1 MNTTSIQAS
10 SEPPTESDA
19 GSLRRGVRLL
29 RLLATA
35 GARGS
40 SLTDLAASAGLPH
53 PSVHRVLKQLQ
64 AERLVEH
71 NPDSRRYRLGPLT
84 FELGLAGST
93 LFDIRDLCEPAMRR
107 LAEATADT
115 VYLVGRSGFDA
126 VCIHRLEGSF
136 PIRTLVLDVGSRRP
150 LGVGAGG
157 LAVLAAVGEDERDEI
172 IERVA
177 PMLPAFGGLDADSL
191 RRACQRSRQDGYA
204 LVAGTINLGVSA
216 IGTAFRNGMG
226 HPVGALS
233 VAAMSQRMSR
243 ERLREM
249 ADLLLEARRDVEAR
263 LVAQR
268 RGQWEAGRR

>member
-1 MNTTSIQAS
+1 MNMTSS
-10 SEPPTESDA
+10 SDA

-40 SLTDLAASAGLPH
+40 SLTDLATGAALPH

-71 NPDSRRYRLGPLT
+71 NPDTHRYRLGPLS

-107 LAEATADT
+107 VSEATADT

-126 VCIHRLEGSF
+126 VCLHRLEGSF
-136 PIRTLVLDVGSRRP
+136 PIRTLVLEVGSRRP

-157 LAVLAAVGEDERDEI
+157 LAVLAAIGTEERDEI

-177 PMLPAFGGLDADSL
+177 PQLAAFAGLHAARL
-191 RRACQRSRQDGYA
+191 QRACERTREAGYSTI
-204 LVAGTINLGVSA
+204 AGTVNLGVSA
-216 IGTAFRNGMG
+216 IGMAFRNGMG
-226 HPVGALS
+226 HAIGALS
-233 VAAMSQRMSR
+233 VAAMAQRMGR
-243 ERLREM
+243 DRLHDIAEHLHAACAEVEVRLR
-249 ADLLLEARRDVEAR
+249 AH
-263 LVAQR
+263 R
-268 RGQWEAGRR
+268 RGNWHAGGVGRG